1 MAVHSLLQKSAV
13 AMSDLLSRLSW
24 KMWTLVEKLG
34 AMTFAAESK
43 CITSPFGSPTLK
55 WPEVG
60 LWRRCA
66 SDFLKRVSVA
76 PQSWIILGKS
86 DVVHGCNGSDSPL

>member
-1 MAVHSLLQKSAV
+1 MAVQPFLQKSAV

-34 AMTFAAESK
+34 AMKFAAESE

-55 WPEVG
+55 LSEVG
-60 LWRRCA
+60 LWRRWA
-66 SDFLKRVSVA
+66 SDFLKRVSVD
-76 PQSWIILGKS
+76 PQSWIILGES
-86 DVVHGCNGSDSPL
+86 DVCHECKGSGSPL